1 MKTKD
6 IKAAF
11 FTRLKETGWKEDR
24 FGHYHKELEF
34 VHRETK
40 EKVLRNVR
48 VKVQPT
54 AVRIEIKGGTE
65 WFRRTGDYFS
75 RMQFLDDGRIRVGT
89 MFF

>member
-34 VHRETK
+34 LRMETK
-40 EKVLRNVR
+40 EKILRRVR

-54 AVRIEIKGGTE
+54 SVRIEVKNGAE
-65 WFRRTGDYFS
+65 WFRMTGDYFS
-75 RMQFLDDGRIRVGT
+75 RMGFLDDGRIRVGA

>member
-6 IKAAF
+6 IKITF
-11 FTRLKETGWKEDR
+11 FTKLEEAGWIKDR

-34 VHRETK
+34 IHRETK
-40 EKVLRNVR
+40 EKVFRKVR

-54 AVRIEIKGGTE
+54 SVRVEVKGGAE